1 MSMKVSSPSP
11 APRGAM
17 VDIGEGRALHAVF
30 AGPLSSPWPLVIL
43 EAGAFGFSA
52 DWAAIQAKLTAIGM
66 RSMAYDRAGLGFS
79 PPGPSPR
86 DGLAVRADLEA
97 LLAATGEAGPFLY
110 CGHSMAGLHAAMFA
124 ATNRDRLAGVV
135 LVDAT
140 TPAVTDS
147 RLAGILV
154 DLFAGLSGAA
164 AWGSRRGLFAPYAWA
179 GVGDTIGLEGDPST
193 EKRWAFS
200 HPGHNQWAAE
210 EVASWKQTA
219 REAAKTPFDPD
230 LPVAVILAGGPSPA
244 TSARALQ
251 TLPARAS
258 RFGYVEQEPG
268 ASHATLLNTKHGD
281 AIVRGIVH
289 ARDAGVTAPDR
300 PAAAAE

>member
-1 MSMKVSSPSP
+1 MKVRSPSP
-11 APRGAM
+11 APRGLMA
-17 VDIGEGRALHAVF
+17 DIGAGRTLHAVF
-30 AGPLSSPWPLVIL
+30 AGPLASAWPLVIL

-52 DWAAIQAKLTAIGM
+52 DWAAVQAKLAGLGM

-97 LLAATGEAGPFLY
+97 LLAATGEAGPFVF

-124 ATNRDRLAGVV
+124 ATNRERLTGVV

-140 TPAVTDS
+140 TPTVTES
-147 RLAGILV
+147 RLAGIFV

-179 GVGDTIGLEGDPST
+179 GVGDSIGLEGDPSA

-200 HPGHNQWAAE
+200 HPDHNQWAAD

-230 LPVAVILAGGPSPA
+230 LPVAVILAGAPRPA
-244 TSARALQ
+244 RSVRVQQEA
-251 TLPARAS
+251 PARAS
-258 RFGYVEQEPG
+258 RFGYVENEPG
-268 ASHATLLNTKHGD
+268 ASHATLLNARFGD
-281 AIVRGIVH
+281 AIIRGVVH
-289 ARDAGVTAPDR
+289 VRDAGRVSTGRA
-300 PAAAAE
+300 AAAAE